1 MTKNNQPESAD
12 SNKQTGQGGYLSNLF
27 EQIFMQSNI
36 STQVLDKD
44 GWCIRINPKL
54 GELFGVKAE
63 DIEGRKYNIFKDE
76 GVIQGDVIPHLN
88 QVFKE
93 GKPATWEVYFDIGV
107 ASDSQKIPVK
117 KKIKKWF
124 RNWAFPIFNDE
135 GVLTNVII
143 QHTDI
148 TKEKEAME
156 SLKNSDRVFKHSID
170 MLAIAGFDG
179 YFKVLNPSWSKM
191 LGYSDQEL
199 KSKPW
204 IDMVHPDDREAT
216 RVVGESLQKGTN
228 IYGFQ
233 NRYICKDGS
242 VKWLSWNSHPYS
254 DEGVIFSVAR
264 DITELKKAEKE
275 LLESQQMLRLV
286 IDTIPVRVFWKDV
299 DLCYLGCNMP
309 FARDA
314 GHNDPAELIGKD
326 DYAMAWQDQ
335 AELYRADDR
344 KVIESGMPKLNYE
357 EPQTTPEGKTIW
369 LKTSKIPLKNS
380 KGEIIGVLGTYED
393 VTEAKRS
400 AMIQKTLYGIASA
413 AISTTTMEDLI
424 AEIRV
429 QLSTIIETSNF
440 YIALYDEDTGML
452 HIPYEEDEK
461 DDIYTW
467 SAERSATGLAIKQK
481 KSLLLTKKDVFNL
494 VKEGVI
500 DLVGTP
506 SEVWLGVPLFDAGKV
521 IGAIAMQSYDDP
533 NAFDTTTMKMLE
545 FISGQVS
552 MAIQRNKIIEEM
564 TRARDKARESDR
576 LKTAFLNN
584 LSHEIR
590 TPLNAIVGFSQ
601 FLKEPDIDTER
612 IDHITDVICR
622 SSDQL
627 LAIISDIISI
637 SSIEAGIMEL
647 QVRKTNINQILENVS
662 SSLQPK
668 ASAKGIELHYR
679 TTLSEQEANVLADET
694 KLNQVLHN
702 LIDNAIKFTHKGVVE
717 FGCSLKGELCRFFVN
732 DTGVG
737 IREDLHKVIFERF
750 RQIDAGEIA
759 NMGGL
764 GLGLPIAKHFVELM
778 NGQMWIESSP
788 GKGSRFSFTI
798 PYQPADPTER
808 PVGVKEKTVVQG
820 KKRILVA
827 EDEENNFELTKAIL
841 NMLGMEVVHAW
852 NGQEAVNIC
861 ENNHDIALVL
871 MDIKMPV
878 MDGYEA
884 TQLIKQKRPELP
896 IIALTAYAL
905 IGDREKALQ
914 AGCDDYLAKPVSID
928 HFLKMVHTY
937 M

>member
-1 MTKNNQPESAD
+1 MTETDQPGNAD
-12 SNKQTGQGGYLSNLF
+12 SGKQENRLCNHADLF
-27 EQIFMQSNI
+27 EQIFLQSNI

-44 GWCIRINPKL
+44 GWCLRVNPKL
-54 GELFGVKAE
+54 CELFGVKAA
-63 DIEGRKYNIFKDE
+63 DIEGRKYNIFKDA
-76 GVIQGDVIPHLN
+76 GVIQGGVIPHLN

-93 GKPATWEVYFDIGV
+93 GKPAVWEVYFDIGV
-107 ASDSQKIPVK
+107 ASDSQNIPVK
-117 KKIKKWF
+117 EKTKKWF
-124 RNWAFPIFNDE
+124 RNWAFPVFNQK
-135 GVLTNVII
+135 GVLANVII

-148 TKEKEAME
+148 TKEKAVME
-156 SLKNSDRVFKHSID
+156 SLRNSDRVFKHSID

-179 YFKVLNPSWSKM
+179 YFKVLNPSWSRV
-191 LGYSDQEL
+191 LGYTDKEIL
-199 KSKPW
+199 SKPW
-204 IDMVHPDDREAT
+204 IDMVHPDDVEAT
-216 RVVGESLQKGTN
+216 RAAGASLQEGVRV
-228 IYGFQ
+228 YQFQ
-233 NRYICKDGS
+233 NRFICKDGS
-242 VKWLSWNSHPYS
+242 VRWLSWNSYPYP
-254 DEGVIFSVAR
+254 DEGVIFAVAR
-264 DITELKKAEKE
+264 DITGLKNAEKE

-286 IDTIPVRVFWKDV
+286 IDAIPVRVFWKDL
-299 DLCYLGCNMP
+299 DLCYLGCNIP
-309 FARDA
+309 FARD
-314 GHNDPAELIGKD
+314 GGLGDPAELIGKD
-326 DYAMAWQDQ
+326 DYAMTWQDQ

-344 KVIESGMPKLNYE
+344 KVIESGEPKLNYE
-357 EPQTTPEGKTIW
+357 EPQTTPDGKTIW

-380 KGEIIGVLGTYED
+380 KGEVIGVLGTYED
-393 VTEAKRS
+393 ITEAKRS
-400 AMIQKTLYGIASA
+400 ALIQKTLYGIASA

-429 QLSTIIETSNF
+429 QLSALIETSNF

-467 SAERSATGLAIKQK
+467 PAERSATGLVIKQR
-481 KSLLLTKKDVFNL
+481 KSLLLNKADIFRL
-494 VKEGVI
+494 VEEGVI

-506 SEVWLGVPLFDAGKV
+506 SEVWLGVPLFDEGHV

-533 NAFDTTTMKMLE
+533 AAFDTTTMKMLE
-545 FISGQVS
+545 FISGQIS
-552 MAIQRNKIIEEM
+552 MAVQRNKIIDELV
-564 TRARDKARESDR
+564 RARDKAQESDR

-601 FLKEPDIDTER
+601 FLREPDLDTER

-627 LAIISDIISI
+627 LAIIGDIISI

-647 QVRKTNINQILENVS
+647 HVGKTNINYILENIS
-662 SSLQPK
+662 KSLQSK

-679 TTLSEQEANVLADET
+679 TTLSEQEANVVADET
-694 KLNQVLHN
+694 KLRQALYSLV
-702 LIDNAIKFTHKGVVE
+702 DNAIKFTHKGIVE
-717 FGCSLKGELCRFFVN
+717 FGCSLKGGVCRFFVN

-737 IREDLHKVIFERF
+737 IREELHKVVFERF
-750 RQIDAGEIA
+750 RQIDAGEAA

-764 GLGLPIAKHFVELM
+764 GLGLPIARHFVELM

-798 PYQPADPTER
+798 PHQPAE
-808 PVGVKEKTVVQG
+808 PVEPAAGGEAKTMSQG

-841 NMLGMEVVHAW
+841 NMLGIEAIHAW
-852 NGQEAVNIC
+852 NGREAVELC
-861 ENNHDIALVL
+861 EMHPDIDMVL

-878 MDGYEA
+878 MNGYEA
-884 TQLIKQKRPELP
+884 TRLIKQKRPELP
-896 IIALTAYAL
+896 VIALTAYAL
-905 IGDREKALQ
+905 IGDREKALH
-914 AGCDDYLAKPVSID
+914 AGCDDYLAKPVSLN
-928 HFLKMVHTY
+928 HFQKMVHTY